1 MAPEA
6 KLFQNHIV
14 SFLEPVGTPYT
25 CRDLFLRMELPEQCP
40 ALVQVCPGQRPQT
53 VPLHWHPG
61 LELLYSRK
69 GEVTVLIDGEAHL
82 LRPGDFLLVGCYA
95 LHVLTPKAPAEE
107 YDLLSV
113 SFLPCCLGTDRSA
126 QAVSRDA
133 PGASAAAIA
142 ALQALCQQLWEQAE
156 REQEDPAQADAVS
169 ETLAAILHRI
179 DEDFCTGERRS
190 SEGNSRLFE
199 ALLYLE
205 ENFRE
210 DLTTKTV
217 SDYFGY
223 SREYFCRLF
232 KRHSNQTFKQYL
244 TELRLNAALS
254 QLRTTDHGVG
264 QIGMDCGFPDEKTFF
279 AAFKRR
285 AGMTPSQY
293 RARLQA
299 LSIRGGQ

>member
-1 MAPEA
+1 MASED

-14 SFLEPVGTPYT
+14 SFLNPGNTPYT
-25 CRDLFLRMELPEQCP
+25 HRDLFLRMELPEQCP
-40 ALVQVCPGQRPQT
+40 ALVQVCPSQSAQT

-61 LELLYSRK
+61 GELLYSQK
-69 GEVTVLIDGEAHL
+69 GEVTVLIDGESHL
-82 LRPGDFLLVGCYA
+82 LRPGDFLLVSCYA
-95 LHVLTPKAPAEE
+95 LHAIFPKNPAEE
-107 YDLLSV
+107 HDLMSV
-113 SFLPCCLGTDRSA
+113 SFLPRCLGNRSA
-126 QAVSRDA
+126 LAVSRDA
-133 PGASAAAIA
+133 PGASAAAVA
-142 ALQALCQQLWEQAE
+142 EMQALCQQL
-156 REQEDPAQADAVS
+156 REQTEQERDDPAQAAAVS
-169 ETLAAILHRI
+169 ETLAAILRHI
-179 DEDFCTGERRS
+179 DADFCTGERRS
-190 SEGNSRLFE
+190 NEGNSRLFE

-205 ENFRE
+205 ENYQE
-210 DLTTKTV
+210 NLTTKTV

-244 TELRLNAALS
+244 TELRLNAALR

-299 LSIRGGQ
+299 LSLRE

>member
-1 MAPEA
+1 
-6 KLFQNHIV
+6 
-14 SFLEPVGTPYT
+14 
-25 CRDLFLRMELPEQCP
+25 
-40 ALVQVCPGQRPQT
+40 
-53 VPLHWHPG
+53 
-61 LELLYSRK
+61 
-69 GEVTVLIDGEAHL
+69 TVLIDGESHL
-82 LRPGDFLLVGCYA
+82 LRPGDFLLISCYA
-95 LHVLTPKAPAEE
+95 LHVILPKAPAEDH
-107 YDLLSV
+107 DLLSV
-113 SFLPCCLGTDRSA
+113 SFLPRCLGPDRSA
-126 QAVSRDA
+126 LAVSRDA
-133 PGASAAAIA
+133 PGASAAAVA
-142 ALQALCQQLWEQAE
+142 RMQELCQQLREQAE
-156 REQEDPAQADAVS
+156 LERDDPNQAAAVS
-169 ETLAAILHRI
+169 QTLAAILHQI
-179 DEDFCTGERRS
+179 DENFCIGERRS

-205 ENFRE
+205 ENYQE
-210 DLTTKTV
+210 NLTTKTV

-244 TELRLNAALS
+244 TELRLNAALR

-299 LSIRGGQ
+299 LSLRDG